1 MEEYFSSRA
10 QEAVRSAQETAKAL
24 GAAQIGT
31 DHLLVG
37 IARDRGS
44 VAARALGAV
53 GLDFDRVS
61 AAAQQLAPS
70 RPGAAPGVVIE
81 FAPDAK
87 RAIQHAVDEAQRLK
101 AQLVG
106 TEHLLLGVLHET
118 AGAGVKV
125 LVSLGADPK
134 VAAEK
139 CYELMGA
146 KAAGPYGASA
156 ESKTPA
162 LDTFGRDL
170 TKLARDGKLDPVIG
184 REKEIERCIQ
194 ILSRRTKN
202 NPVLIGDPGVG
213 KTAIVEGLAQ
223 AIAGRR
229 VPEMLADKKVIQ
241 LDLAGLV
248 AGTKFRG
255 EFEERLKGVVDEIVK
270 GGGVILFIDEMH
282 TLVGAGAA
290 EGAIDAANILKPA
303 LARGELQAVGA
314 TTLDEYRKYVEKD
327 AALERRFQ
335 PVLVDEPTGEE
346 TVAILEGLRERYA
359 AHHHVTISDE
369 AVVAAARLSAR
380 YIADRFLPDKAI
392 DLIDEAAAK
401 VHLANLTVPPDLAA
415 TQAEVDKLEREKEEA
430 IARNDFEAANQAH
443 VKALELQARLNEV
456 KGKWERVKAEKEQD
470 AVVTREDVAEVLSSW
485 TGIPVAELTEEE
497 QARLLRM
504 EEELHRRIVD
514 QEEAVRAVSQAVR
527 SARAGLKDPNQPVG
541 TFIFLG
547 PTGVGKT
554 ELAKALAE
562 FLYGDE
568 EAIVRI
574 DMSEYQE
581 RHTVS
586 RLVGAPPGY
595 VGYEEGGQLTERV
608 RRRPYSVILLDEIEK
623 AHADVFNILLQ
634 VMDDGRLTDSHGKTV
649 DFKNAL
655 LIMTSNVGADRIVK
669 LSERAHVDKEEA
681 LYEKMKEEVFD
692 EVKGVFR
699 PEFINRVDDVI
710 VFHALGKEELLQIV
724 ELLVAKLRSRLLDQ
738 DMDLEIT
745 DAARGHL
752 AEEGYD
758 PAFGARPLR
767 RLITRVLANPIAN
780 RILRGE
786 FGPGDTVEVDFAD
799 GELVLNK
806 SKTKKAKVK
815 SKKEEPAKE
824 DDVIEGEVVDGEVF
838 D

>member
-1 MEEYFSSRA
+1 MEEYFSNRA
-10 QEAVRSAQETAKAL
+10 QEAVRSAQETAKGL

-44 VAARALGAV
+44 VAARALSAV
-53 GLDFDRVS
+53 GLNFDRLS
-61 AAAQQLAPS
+61 AAVQQLAPAQ
-70 RPGAAPGVVIE
+70 PGAAPGAVIE

-87 RAIQHAVDEAQRLK
+87 RAIQAAVDEAQRLK

-134 VAAEK
+134 VLADRLFEQ
-139 CYELMGA
+139 MGVQPTGA
-146 KAAGPYGASA
+146 YGAEA

-170 TKLARDGKLDPVIG
+170 TALADDGKLDPVIG

-223 AIAGRR
+223 AIASRQ
-229 VPEMLADKKVIQ
+229 VPEILIDKKVIQ

-255 EFEERLKGVVDEIVK
+255 EFEERLKDVVDEIVK
-270 GGGVILFIDEMH
+270 GGDVVLFIDEMH

-335 PVLVDEPTGEE
+335 PVMVDEPSVEE

-359 AHHHVTISDE
+359 AHHHVTITDE
-369 AVVAAARLSAR
+369 ALQAAARLSAR

-401 VHLANLTVPPDLAA
+401 VHLANLMISPDVAA
-415 TQAEVDKLEREKEEA
+415 TEAEIAKLERAKEEA
-430 IARNDFEAANQAH
+430 IARNDFEAANRAH
-443 VKALELQARLNEV
+443 VEALELQAKLTEV
-456 KGKWERVKAEKEQD
+456 KGEWEKVKAQKQQA
-470 AVVTREDVAEVLSSW
+470 AVVTPEDVAEVLSSW
-485 TGIPVAELTEEE
+485 TGIPVSELTEEE

-504 EEELHRRIVD
+504 EEELHHRLVD
-514 QEEAVRAVSQAVR
+514 QDEAVRAVSQAVR

-568 EAIVRI
+568 EAIIRI

-623 AHADVFNILLQ
+623 AHPDVFNILLQ

-649 DFKNAL
+649 DFKNAI
-655 LIMTSNVGADRIVK
+655 LIMTSNVGAARIQK
-669 LSERAHVDKEEA
+669 LSERAHVDEA
-681 LYEKMKEEVFD
+681 ETFYEKMKEEVFE

-699 PEFINRVDDVI
+699 PEFINRVDDII
-710 VFHALGKEELLQIV
+710 VFHALGKEDLVQIV
-724 ELLVAKLRSRLLDQ
+724 DLLVAKVRARLQDQ
-738 DMDLEIT
+738 EMDLEVT
-745 DAARGHL
+745 AEARAYL
-752 AEEGYD
+752 AERGYD

-780 RILRGE
+780 RILERE
-786 FGPGDTVEVDFAD
+786 FGPGDTVKASMKE
-799 GELVLNK
+799 GELVLAK
-806 SKTKKAKVK
+806 GKAKKAKVK
-815 SKKEEPAKE
+815 KKKEGPEE
-824 DDVIEGEVVDGEVF
+824 EIVEGEVVD
-838 D
+838 

>member
-1 MEEYFSSRA
+1 
-10 QEAVRSAQETAKAL
+10 V
-24 GAAQIGT
+24 
-31 DHLLVG
+31 
-37 IARDRGS
+37 
-44 VAARALGAV
+44 
-53 GLDFDRVS
+53 
-61 AAAQQLAPS
+61 
-70 RPGAAPGVVIE
+70 
-81 FAPDAK
+81 
-87 RAIQHAVDEAQRLK
+87 
-101 AQLVG
+101 
-106 TEHLLLGVLHET
+106 
-118 AGAGVKV
+118 
-125 LVSLGADPK
+125 
-134 VAAEK
+134 
-139 CYELMGA
+139 
-146 KAAGPYGASA
+146 
-156 ESKTPA
+156 
-162 LDTFGRDL
+162 
-170 TKLARDGKLDPVIG
+170 
-184 REKEIERCIQ
+184 
-194 ILSRRTKN
+194 
-202 NPVLIGDPGVG
+202 
-213 KTAIVEGLAQ
+213 
-223 AIAGRR
+223 
-229 VPEMLADKKVIQ
+229 
-241 LDLAGLV
+241 
-248 AGTKFRG
+248 
-255 EFEERLKGVVDEIVK
+255 
-270 GGGVILFIDEMH
+270 
-282 TLVGAGAA
+282 
-290 EGAIDAANILKPA
+290 
-303 LARGELQAVGA
+303 
-314 TTLDEYRKYVEKD
+314 
-327 AALERRFQ
+327 
-335 PVLVDEPTGEE
+335 EE

-369 AVVAAARLSAR
+369 ALVAAARLSAR

-392 DLIDEAAAK
+392 DLIDEASAK
-401 VHLANLTVPPDLAA
+401 VHLANLTIPPDLAA
-415 TQAEVDKLEREKEEA
+415 TQAEVDRLTREKEEA

-456 KGKWERVKAEKEQD
+456 KGEWERVKAEKQEE

-504 EEELHRRIVD
+504 EEELHRRLVD
-514 QEEAVRAVSQAVR
+514 QEEAVSAVSQAVR

-562 FLYGDE
+562 YLYGDE

-623 AHADVFNILLQ
+623 AHPDVFNILLQ

-669 LSERAHVDKEEA
+669 LSERAHVDNEDA
-681 LYEKMKEEVFD
+681 LYEKMKEEVFE

-724 ELLVAKLRSRLLDQ
+724 DLLVAKLRSRLVDQ
-738 DMDLEIT
+738 DMDLEVT
-745 DAARGHL
+745 DAARGYL
-752 AEEGYD
+752 AETGYD

-786 FGPGDTVEVDFAD
+786 FGAGDTVEVDFAG
-799 GELVLNK
+799 GELILNK
-806 SKTKKAKVK
+806 SKTRKAKVDT
-815 SKKEEPAKE
+815 KKEEPPKD